1 MKNKYKI
8 VRNYLEAITTFP
20 WILEELSLSWV
31 VKQYPSLNISPSAC
45 FWQIQEYCASLLE
58 LCYSQW
64 ISKGK
69 NGRLWI
75 RFGQGCL
82 GKQRKVDHNIILNLP
97 PSFPLL
103 KNHFTLIHQLPPAV
117 WFLLFLY
124 FKNLKSIK
132 MEGCNAWKNSKFHSI
147 FQNYSSAVVASILSI
162 CWLIYAK
169 IKNEYNIQ

>member
-1 MKNKYKI
+1 MKNKYNI

-20 WILEELSLSWV
+20 WILELSLSWV
-31 VKQYPSLNISPSAC
+31 GKQYPFLNISPSAC
-45 FWQIQEYCASLLE
+45 SWQIQEYCASLLE
-58 LCYSQW
+58 LCYSRW

-82 GKQRKVDHNIILNLP
+82 GKQRKVDHSIILNLP

-124 FKNLKSIK
+124 FKNQKSIK
-132 MEGCNAWKNSKFHSI
+132 MEECNAWRI
-147 FQNYSSAVVASILSI
+147 QNFIPSFKTAHQLLLLLY
-162 CWLIYAK
+162 
-169 IKNEYNIQ
+169 

>member
-20 WILEELSLSWV
+20 WILELSLSWV
-31 VKQYPSLNISPSAC
+31 GKQYPFLNISPSAC

-58 LCYSQW
+58 LCYSRC

-124 FKNLKSIK
+124 FKNQEYQNGRMQCL
-132 MEGCNAWKNSKFHSI
+132 KNSKFHSI
-147 FQNYSSAVVASILSI
+147 FQNCSSAVVASILSI
-162 CWLIYAK
+162 CCLIYTK